1 MVRYITSRFE
11 MTTPVTVSEV
21 FEHLR
26 NLRIITLRGDN
37 GGGYTSSELEVWL
50 KEKGIRHE
58 KSVAKTPK

>member
-50 KEKGIRHE
+50 KEKGLRHE
-58 KSVAKTPK
+58 TSVAITPE